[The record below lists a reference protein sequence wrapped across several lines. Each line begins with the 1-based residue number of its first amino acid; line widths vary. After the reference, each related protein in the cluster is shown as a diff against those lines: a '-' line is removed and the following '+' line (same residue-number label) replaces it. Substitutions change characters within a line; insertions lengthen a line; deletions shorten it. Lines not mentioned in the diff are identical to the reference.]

1 MEADTIRYPDR
12 NLNITTMRSLRLIFI
27 LIIGLQFSVS
37 SQVLNNSSFEISKNL
52 DILTTVYK
60 ELNNNYV
67 DEVNYGDLMKTGIDA
82 MLDKLDPY
90 TVFISEAEIE
100 DYNFMTTGQYGG
112 IGALIHKQGDWVVIS
127 EPYENSPAYK
137 AGLEAGDRIIKINN
151 KDASKKSVSDVSL
164 LLKGQPGTK
173 LDLVINRDGM
183 EMERTVIRENVS
195 IPNVAYSSLFDDG
208 TGYIKLTGFTQN
220 SGKEVKDALLK
231 LKESGKLT
239 GLILDLRDNGG
250 GLLNEAVSITN
261 LFVKKGEMVVS
272 TKGKTPDRNKSYK
285 TMLQPI
291 DPNLPLVV
299 LVNGMS
305 ASASEIVAGAIQD
318 LDRGVI
324 VGERT
329 FGKGLVQNIIPLSYN
344 TQMKITVAKYYIPSG
359 RCIQS
364 VDYAHRDSLGRTV
377 SIPDS
382 LTNPFKTKGG
392 RTVFDGAGINP
403 DIKIEQPLL
412 SNISLSLLSKYLFFD
427 YANKFKR
434 THDSIPAAK
443 DFAITNEV
451 YSDFVSWLQDKEYD
465 YVSRSERMLID
476 LKKTAESEKYYD
488 ELKSEFDLLES
499 KMIHNK
505 QADLEKFR
513 PEIERILKNEI
524 VARYYNQKGRVEAA
538 IIDDQEVKTARELL
552 KDSKKYNGI
561 LDGSLTIDMTKS

>member
-1 MEADTIRYPDR
+1 MK
-12 NLNITTMRSLRLIFI
+12 SLKLILVFI
-27 LIIGLQFSVS
+27 VGLQLGLSA
-37 SQVLNNSSFEISKNL
+37 QVNNNSSFEISKNL

-67 DEVNYGDLMKTGIDA
+67 DELNYGDLMKTGIDA
-82 MLDKLDPY
+82 MLNELDPY

-100 DYNFMTTGQYGG
+100 DYAFMTTGQYGG
-112 IGALIHKQGDWVVIS
+112 IGALIHKQGNTVVIS
-127 EPYENSPAYK
+127 EPYENSPALK
-137 AGLEAGDRIIKINN
+137 AGLQAGDKILSIND
-151 KDASKKSVSDVSL
+151 KDATNKSVSDVSL

-173 LDLVINRDGM
+173 LDLRIDRNGTKLDK
-183 EMERTVIRENVS
+183 TVIRENVS

-220 SGKEVKDALLK
+220 SGKEVKDALVK
-231 LKESGKLT
+231 LKESGNLT

-250 GLLNEAVSITN
+250 GLLNEAVTITN

-285 TMLQPI
+285 TIIQPME
-291 DPNLPLVV
+291 PNLPLVV

-324 VGERT
+324 IGERT

-344 TQMKITVAKYYIPSG
+344 TQMKVTVAKYYIPSG

-364 VDYAHRDSLGRTV
+364 IDYGHRDSLGRVV

-392 RTVFDGAGINP
+392 RTVFDGAGIHP
-403 DIKIEQPLL
+403 DMMVEQPQY
-412 SNISLSLLSKYLFFD
+412 SNITISLLTKYLFFD
-427 YANKFKR
+427 YANKFR
-434 THDSIPAAK
+434 SNYDSIPAAK
-443 DFAITNEV
+443 DFMITDEIFN
-451 YSDFVSWLQDKEYD
+451 DFVNWLQDKDYD
-465 YVSRSERMLID
+465 YTSRSERLLAE
-476 LKKTAESEKYYD
+476 LKNTATSEKYFD
-488 ELKSEFDLLES
+488 DLKEEFQLLES
-499 KMIHNK
+499 KMMHNK
-505 QADLEKFR
+505 QSDLLKFR

-524 VARYYNQKGRVEAA
+524 VARYFNQKGRVEAA
-538 IIDDQEVKTARELL
+538 ITDDIEVQSARELL
-552 KDSKKYNGI
+552 KDQGKYNGI
-561 LDGSLTIDMTKS
+561 LDGSIIVSRTKS